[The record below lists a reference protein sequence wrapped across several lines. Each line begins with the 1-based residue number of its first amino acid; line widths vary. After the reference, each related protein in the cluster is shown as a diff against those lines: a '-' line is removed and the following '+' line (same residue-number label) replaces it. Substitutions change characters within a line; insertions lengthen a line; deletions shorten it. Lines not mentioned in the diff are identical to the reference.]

1 MSDFGDKTELSG
13 HEVAESLVAK
23 VGGLENLFTPD
34 DPAPDPA
41 PADTSTEEPAAEE
54 ASTETEEGT
63 EPELVEDEHGNLRGP
78 DGRFVA
84 KEDRDDQTP
93 EEEGTDEP
101 EEPAAEEETGG
112 DEVLEVDLSD
122 EGVQAFLEKYDGD
135 IGKALRGAAELQKMS
150 GNQGNEL
157 GELRARFEQM
167 EKMLP
172 TLAQQATPAVD
183 YGAAIDRVSEHEYA
197 DESQRSSAFSQLA
210 DHAIQARDYDS
221 MAAVIAEWKD
231 HDPFGASTFYN
242 NVVNSFERAA
252 LVEQFEQQNA
262 TAQTATDNSEAVG
275 QEVAK
280 VVARHPDLEQ
290 HLEAIGK
297 IAQERPYL
305 GAALQE
311 GSAQQR
317 ASALEDLYLLARS
330 RDTDTSREA
339 LTKVQLKA
347 QEESERA
354 RADAAVVSASRGTAA
369 SADQPTGVDAFK
381 QAFLERTGQARDE

>member
-1 MSDFGDKTELSG
+1 MSDFEGKTELSG

-34 DPAPDPA
+34 DPAPAAA
-41 PADTSTEEPAAEE
+41 PADTSVEEPVAEE
-54 ASTETEEGT
+54 PSTETEEGA
-63 EPELVEDEHGNLRGP
+63 EPELVEDESGNLRGP
-78 DGRFVA
+78 DGRFIA

-93 EEEGTDEP
+93 EEESTD
-101 EEPAAEEETGG
+101 EPAAEATTE
-112 DEVLEVDLSD
+112 DDVLEVDLSD

-150 GNQGNEL
+150 GSQGNEL

-172 TLAQQATPAVD
+172 AMAQAQQPAVD
-183 YGAAIDRVSEHEYA
+183 YEQSLERVVEHEYDNEA
-197 DESQRSSAFSQLA
+197 QRSVDFAKLA
-210 DHAIQARDYDS
+210 NHAVEAQAYDS
-221 MAAVIAEWKD
+221 MARVLEEWKEF
-231 HDPFGASTFYN
+231 DPFGASVFRN
-242 NVVNSFERAA
+242 DLINSFERAA
-252 LVEQFEQQNA
+252 LAEQMAQQSN
-262 TAQTATDNSEAVG
+262 TAQTATDDSEAVN

-280 VVARHPDLEQ
+280 VIARHPDLEQ
-290 HLEAIGK
+290 HVEAIGQ

-305 GAALQE
+305 GSVLQH
-311 GSAQQR
+311 GSPQER

-339 LTKVQLKA
+339 LTRVQLKT
-347 QEESERA
+347 QEDNERA

-369 SADQPTGVDAFK
+369 SADQPTGVDEFK
-381 QAFLERTGQARDE
+381 QAFRRSTGQLVDE